1 MEAEMSRRRAQLVLA
16 ALAIAVVALGKTAV
30 AADPAELDIGWVNV
44 GAASNEALMF
54 TEQMVEKNLPNTKVK
69 WVEFT
74 GGSAGIAALNAGD
87 IQVMTEVG
95 LPPTVSAISK
105 GLDFKIVWVNDIY
118 LTSEGLVVRN
128 SANIKS
134 IADLAGKKVAT
145 MVGTSSGYML
155 HAALTSGGLDESKV
169 DVINM
174 DPPSMQAAWKRG
186 ELDAAYIWAPALVNM
201 AADGGTILATNAD
214 FQDRGSSIDMML
226 VRGEFAKTY
235 PDAVVAVL
243 KAEND
248 SINELKNGGDAALQK
263 MADYLKIPL
272 DQAKVEFGGIQLMNA
287 QEQLSEKGL
296 GQGAGIANS
305 RITKAIQAAGQ
316 YLVGVGSLKAV
327 PDNIPQY
334 VDTSFI
340 EKLPK

>member
-1 MEAEMSRRRAQLVLA
+1 MFSRSAKFA
-16 ALAIAVVALGKTAV
+16 FIALAVTTLALGKITLTA
-30 AADPAELDIGWVNV
+30 AAGNSPEELTIGWVNV
-44 GAASNEALMF
+44 GAASNEALLF
-54 TEQMVEKNLPNTKVK
+54 AGNMVEKNLPNTKVK

-87 IQVMTEVG
+87 IQMMTEVG

-128 SANIKS
+128 SSNIQKVD
-134 IADLAGKKVAT
+134 DLAGKKVAT

-155 HAALTSGGLDESKV
+155 HAALTGVGLDESKV
-169 DVINM
+169 QVINM

-186 ELDAAYIWAPALVNM
+186 ELDAAYIWSPALNNM
-201 AADGGTILATNAD
+201 AADQGKILATNKD
-214 FQDRGSSIDMML
+214 FQDRGSSIDMIL
-226 VRGEFAKTY
+226 VRGQFARDY
-235 PDAVVAVL
+235 PDAVTAVL

-248 SINELKNGGDAALQK
+248 SILDLQNNGDAALQK

-272 DQAKVEFGGIQLMNA
+272 DQARTEFGGIQLMNA
-287 QEQLSEKGL
+287 TEQLSATGL
-296 GQGAGIANS
+296 GHGDGVATS
-305 RITKAIQAAGQ
+305 RITKAIKAAGE

>member
-1 MEAEMSRRRAQLVLA
+1 MSSRRAQLAV
-16 ALAIAVVALGKTAV
+16 IAFAV
-30 AADPAELDIGWVNV
+30 ASLVLGRAAPGFAAGAPEELSIGWVNV

-54 TEQMVEKNLPNTKVK
+54 AEQLVEKNLPNTKVK

-87 IQVMTEVG
+87 IQMMTEVG
-95 LPPTVSAISK
+95 LPPTVSSISK

-118 LTSEGLVVRN
+118 LTAEGLVVRN
-128 SANIKS
+128 SSNIKS
-134 IADLAGKKVAT
+134 VADLAGKKVAT

-155 HAALTSGGLDESKV
+155 HGALASAGLDESKV
-169 DVINM
+169 EVINM

-186 ELDAAYIWAPALVNM
+186 ELDAAYIWAPALGNM
-201 AADGGTILATNAD
+201 VADGGTLLATNKD
-214 FQDRGSSIDMML
+214 FQDRGSSIDMIL
-226 VRGEFAKTY
+226 VRGEFVKDY
-235 PDAVVAVL
+235 PDAVTAVL

-248 SINELKNGGDAALQK
+248 SINELKTGGDAALQK

-272 DQAKVEFGGIQLMNA
+272 EQARSELSGIQLMNA

-296 GQGAGIANS
+296 GQGAGIPNA
-305 RITKAIQAAGQ
+305 RITKAIIAAGE
-316 YLVGVGSLKAV
+316 YLVSVGSLKKV
-327 PDNIPQY
+327 PDNVPSY

-340 EKLPK
+340 EQLVK